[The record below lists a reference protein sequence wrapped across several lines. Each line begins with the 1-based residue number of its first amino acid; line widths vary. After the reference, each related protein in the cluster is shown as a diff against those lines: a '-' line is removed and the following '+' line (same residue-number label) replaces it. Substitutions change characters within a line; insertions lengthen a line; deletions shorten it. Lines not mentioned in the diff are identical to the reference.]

1 VPAQG
6 AFGEREGG
14 PILGLP
20 SRRAGDRNE
29 AMDPTTQ
36 SKFPRVFWFAN
47 LTELFERAAYYS
59 MASFVVIYLGQLGL
73 GTYWPA
79 LLNTLLW
86 FLIYFLPILSGT
98 VADQIGF
105 RRALLAAF
113 VLLAMGYLLL
123 GYPVWLGG
131 ASLAPTIEREVRAG
145 ANVVVPAV
153 MGILLIGFGGSV
165 VKPCILGT
173 AQKTAGARA
182 TLAFA
187 IFYVVVN
194 MGSLFGRGAAF
205 YVRTRPGAAL
215 SAIFGVAAVMA
226 VLAFLVVVGFYRGP
240 ETTAGGGV
248 PGKPRKT
255 VPEIL
260 GGMIAVIF
268 NLRFFL
274 FLLVSCGFFFLYNQ
288 VYVALPLYLKTVVE
302 SKPAMDIYTM
312 ANPLVIVCFQ
322 LLVTRLFGKMKP
334 IRSMIVGTVIIGA
347 AMALNMIPIFAGA
360 DLRASIAG
368 WLPVGSFIVVTSI
381 ALGAFAEL
389 FTSARMYEY
398 VGAMAPKG
406 QEGLFLGYANL
417 PLAFGSLAGG
427 PLGAIIFNEV
437 MARGAARRAD
447 GLLELVPSQNAAGW
461 LILMAI
467 GFVSALSMWMFNRWL
482 ENQEP
487 GEKAAV

>member
-1 VPAQG
+1 MNEQAQ
-6 AFGEREGG
+6 
-14 PILGLP
+14 
-20 SRRAGDRNE
+20 
-29 AMDPTTQ
+29 T
-36 SKFPRVFWFAN
+36 KFPPVFWYAN

-59 MASFVVIYLGQLGL
+59 MASFVVIYLGQAGL

-79 LLNTLLW
+79 MLNTLLW
-86 FLIYFLPILSGT
+86 FLIYFLPILSGA

-105 RRALLAAF
+105 RRALLGAF
-113 VLLAMGYLLL
+113 ILLAMGYFLM
-123 GYPVWLGG
+123 GYPIWLGG
-131 ASLAPTIEREVRAG
+131 ATLAPTIEREVTAG
-145 ANVVVPAV
+145 TNVVLPAII
-153 MGILLIGFGGSV
+153 GILLIGFGGSF

-173 AQKTAGARA
+173 AQKSAGARA

-194 MGSLFGRGAAF
+194 VGSLFGRGVAF

-215 SAIFGVAAVMA
+215 SAIFAVAAAMA
-226 VLAFLVVVGFYRGP
+226 LLALVVVAGLYRGP
-240 ETTAGGGV
+240 ETAPGSGV

-255 VPEIL
+255 VSEIL
-260 GGMIAVIF
+260 IGMVTVIF

-288 VYVALPLYLKTVVE
+288 VYVVLPLYLKTVVE

-322 LLVTRLFGKMKP
+322 LLVTKLFGKMRP

-347 AMALNMIPIFAGA
+347 AMALNMIPIFAGG
-360 DLRASIAG
+360 DLRESVAG
-368 WLPVGSFIVVTSI
+368 WLPVGSCIVVASI
-381 ALGAFAEL
+381 AMGAFAEL

-427 PLGAIIFNEV
+427 PVGAFIFNEV
-437 MARGAARRAD
+437 MAKGATKRPD
-447 GLLELVPSQNAAGW
+447 GLLELVPNQNAMGW
-461 LILMAI
+461 VILMAI
-467 GFVSALSMWMFNRWL
+467 GMVSALSMWLFNRWL
-482 ENQEP
+482 EKQESR
-487 GEKAAV
+487 

>member
-1 VPAQG
+1 MSEHAG
-6 AFGEREGG
+6 A
-14 PILGLP
+14 
-20 SRRAGDRNE
+20 
-29 AMDPTTQ
+29 
-36 SKFPRVFWFAN
+36 KFPRVFWFAN
-47 LTELFERAAYYS
+47 VTELFERAAYYS

-79 LLNTLLW
+79 MLNTLLW

-113 VLLAMGYLLL
+113 VLLAAGYLLM
-123 GYPVWLGG
+123 GYPVWMGG
-131 ASLAPTIEREVRAG
+131 ATLAPTIEREVTAG
-145 ANVVVPAV
+145 INVVLPAV
-153 MGILLIGFGGSV
+153 AGILLIGFGGSV

-173 AQKTAGARA
+173 AQKTAGTRA

-194 MGSLFGRGAAF
+194 MGSLFGRGVAF
-205 YVRTRPGAAL
+205 FVRTRPGGAL
-215 SAIFGVAAVMA
+215 SAIYGVAAVMA
-226 VLAFLVVVGFYRGP
+226 ILAFFVVAGFYRGP
-240 ETTAGGGV
+240 ETVAGSGV
-248 PGKPRKT
+248 PGKPKRT

-260 GGMIAVIF
+260 IGMITVIF

-322 LLVTRLFGKMKP
+322 LLVTKAFGKMKP

-347 AMALNMIPIFAGA
+347 AMALNFIPILLGA
-360 DLRASIAG
+360 NLRAPVAG

-427 PLGAIIFNEV
+427 PVGALIFNEV
-437 MARGAARRAD
+437 MARGASRRPD
-447 GLLELVPSQNAAGW
+447 GLLELIPVQNTLGW
-461 LILMAI
+461 IILMGI
-467 GFVSALSMWMFNRWL
+467 GFASALSMWVFNRWL
-482 ENQEP
+482 EKQESA
-487 GEKAAV
+487 GKAVAV

>member
-1 VPAQG
+1 MNTRAETR
-6 AFGEREGG
+6 F
-14 PILGLP
+14 P
-20 SRRAGDRNE
+20 S
-29 AMDPTTQ
+29 
-36 SKFPRVFWFAN
+36 VFWYAN

-79 LLNTLLW
+79 MLNTLLW

-105 RRALLAAF
+105 RRALLGAF
-113 VLLAMGYLLL
+113 VLLSAGYLLM
-123 GYPVWLGG
+123 GYPVWMGG
-131 ASLAPTIEREVRAG
+131 ASLSPTIEREVTAG
-145 ANVVVPAV
+145 ANVVWPAIA
-153 MGILLIGFGGSV
+153 GILLIGFGGSV

-194 MGSLFGRGAAF
+194 MGSLFGRVVAF

-215 SAIFGVAAVMA
+215 AAIFAVAAVMA
-226 VLAFLVVVGFYRGP
+226 LLAFFVVAGLFRDP
-240 ETTAGGGV
+240 ETEAGGGP
-248 PGKPRKT
+248 PGKPRRS
-255 VPEIL
+255 VGEIII
-260 GGMIAVIF
+260 GMFTVIF

-312 ANPLVIVCFQ
+312 ANPIVIVCFQ

-347 AMALNMIPIFAGA
+347 AMALNIVPILVGE
-360 DLRASIAG
+360 DLRTSLGG
-368 WLPVGSFIVVTSI
+368 WLPVGSFIVVASI

-427 PLGAIIFNEV
+427 PVGALIFNEV
-437 MARGAARRAD
+437 MAKHATRRAD
-447 GLLELVPSQNAAGW
+447 GLLDLVPSQNAQGW
-461 LILMAI
+461 IILMAI
-467 GFVSALSMWMFNRWL
+467 GFASAISMWLFNRWL
-482 ENQEP
+482 EKQASSAT
-487 GEKAAV
+487 AATAG

>member
-1 VPAQG
+1 MSEQVQT
-6 AFGEREGG
+6 R
-14 PILGLP
+14 
-20 SRRAGDRNE
+20 
-29 AMDPTTQ
+29 
-36 SKFPRVFWFAN
+36 FPRVFWFAN

-79 LLNTLLW
+79 MLNTLLW
-86 FLIYFLPILSGT
+86 FLIYFLPIVSGS

-105 RRALLAAF
+105 RRALLGAF
-113 VLLAMGYLLL
+113 VLLSCGYLIL
-123 GYPVWLGG
+123 GSPVWFAG
-131 ASLAPTIEREVRAG
+131 AVLSPTIEREVTAG
-145 ANVVVPAV
+145 ANVVLPAV
-153 MGILLIGFGGSV
+153 IGILLIGFGGSV

-173 AQKTAGARA
+173 AQKTAAGRA

-194 MGSLFGRGAAF
+194 VGSLFGRGVAF

-215 SAIFGVAAVMA
+215 SAIFAVATAMA
-226 VLAFLVVVGFYRGP
+226 ALAFVTVSLFYRGP

-248 PGKPRKT
+248 PGKPKRT
-255 VPEIL
+255 VGEIL
-260 GGMIAVIF
+260 VGMVTVIF
-268 NLRFFL
+268 NLRFFM

-288 VYVALPLYLKTVVE
+288 VYVVMPLYVKTVVE

-322 LLVTRLFGKMKP
+322 LLVTKIFGKMKP
-334 IRSMIVGTVIIGA
+334 IRSMIVGTVIMGA
-347 AMALNMIPIFAGA
+347 AMSLNLIPILLGH
-360 DLRASIAG
+360 DLRSLLGG
-368 WLPVGSFIVVTSI
+368 WIPVGSFIVVACI

-427 PLGAIIFNEV
+427 PIGALIFNDV
-437 MARGAARRAD
+437 MARDAVKRPD
-447 GLLELVPSQNAAGW
+447 GLLELVPSWNMTGW
-461 LILMAI
+461 IILMAI
-467 GFVSALSMWMFNRWL
+467 GMVSALSMWIFNRWL
-482 ENQEP
+482 ERLESK
-487 GEKAAV
+487 EK

>member
-1 VPAQG
+1 MNEQAQ
-6 AFGEREGG
+6 
-14 PILGLP
+14 
-20 SRRAGDRNE
+20 
-29 AMDPTTQ
+29 T
-36 SKFPRVFWFAN
+36 KFPRVFWYAN
-47 LTELFERAAYYS
+47 LTELFERAAFYS
-59 MASFVVIYLGQLGL
+59 MASFVVIYLGQLGM

-86 FLIYFLPILSGT
+86 SLLYFLPILSGAI
-98 VADQIGF
+98 ADQIGF
-105 RRALLAAF
+105 RRALLLAF
-113 VLLAMGYLLL
+113 VLLPIGFFLM

-131 ASLAPTIEREVRAG
+131 ASLAPTIERSVTAG
-145 ANVVVPAV
+145 ADIFVPAV
-153 MGILLIGFGGSV
+153 LGVLLIALGGSF

-194 MGSLFGRGAAF
+194 VGSLFGRGVAF

-215 SAIFGVAAVMA
+215 SAIFAVAAVMA
-226 VLAFLVVVGFYRGP
+226 VLAFFVVSGFYRGP
-240 ETTAGGGV
+240 ETAAGTGV
-248 PGKPRKT
+248 PGKPRRS
-255 VPEIL
+255 VREIL
-260 GGMIAVIF
+260 VGMVTVIF

-322 LLVTRLFGKMKP
+322 LMVTKLFGKMKP

-347 AMALNMIPIFAGA
+347 AMALNMIPILFGA
-360 DLRASIAG
+360 DLRVTLAG

-427 PLGAIIFNEV
+427 PLGAVIFNEV
-437 MARGAARRAD
+437 MARGATRRPD
-447 GLLELVPSQNAAGW
+447 GLLELVPSQNLYGW
-461 LILMAI
+461 VILMAI
-467 GFVSALSMWMFNRWL
+467 GFVSALSMWLFNLWL
-482 ENQEP
+482 EKQEP
-487 GEKAAV
+487 KGKTST

>member
-1 VPAQG
+1 MNEQAQ
-6 AFGEREGG
+6 
-14 PILGLP
+14 
-20 SRRAGDRNE
+20 
-29 AMDPTTQ
+29 T
-36 SKFPRVFWFAN
+36 KFPPVFWYAN
-47 LTELFERAAYYS
+47 LTELFERAAFYS

-79 LLNTLLW
+79 MLNTLLW
-86 FLIYFLPILSGT
+86 FIIYFLPILSGT

-113 VLLAMGYLLL
+113 VLLGLGYMLL

-131 ASLAPTIEREVRAG
+131 ATLAPTIERTVTAG

-153 MGILLIGFGGSV
+153 IGILLIGFGGSF

-187 IFYVVVN
+187 VFYVVVN
-194 MGSLFGRGAAF
+194 VGSLFGRGVAF

-215 SAIFGVAAVMA
+215 SAIFAVAASMA
-226 VLAFLVVVGFYRGP
+226 VLAFFVVAGFYRGP
-240 ETTAGGGV
+240 ETAAGSGA
-248 PGKPRKT
+248 PGKPRRS
-255 VPEIL
+255 VREIL
-260 GGMIAVIF
+260 VGMVTVIF

-302 SKPAMDIYTM
+302 SKPAMDIYSM
-312 ANPLVIVCFQ
+312 ANPIVIVCFQ
-322 LLVTRLFGKMKP
+322 LLVTKLFGKMKP

-347 AMALNMIPIFAGA
+347 AMALNMIPILVGV
-360 DLRASIAG
+360 DLRASLGG

-427 PLGAIIFNEV
+427 PLGALIFNEV
-437 MARGAARRAD
+437 MARGATRRPD
-447 GLLELVPSQNAAGW
+447 GLLELIPSQNTNGW
-461 LILMAI
+461 LILMGI
-467 GFVSALSMWMFNRWL
+467 GLVSAVSMWLFNRWL
-482 ENQEP
+482 EKQEP
-487 GEKAAV
+487 QEKVAA

>member
-1 VPAQG
+1 MIEQVPA
-6 AFGEREGG
+6 
-14 PILGLP
+14 
-20 SRRAGDRNE
+20 
-29 AMDPTTQ
+29 
-36 SKFPRVFWFAN
+36 KFPRVFWFAN

-79 LLNTLLW
+79 MVNTLLW

-105 RRALLAAF
+105 RRALLGAF
-113 VLLAMGYLLL
+113 VLLAAGYLLL
-123 GYPVWLGG
+123 GYPVWMGG
-131 ASLAPTIEREVRAG
+131 ATLAPTIEREVTAG
-145 ANVVVPAV
+145 FNVVLPAV
-153 MGILLIGFGGSV
+153 LGVLLIGLGGSI

-173 AQKTAGARA
+173 AQKTAGERA

-194 MGSLFGRGAAF
+194 MGSLFGRGVAF
-205 YVRTRPGAAL
+205 YVRTRPGATL
-215 SAIFGVAAVMA
+215 SAIFAVAATMS
-226 VLAFLVVVGFYRGP
+226 VLAFFVVAGFYRGP
-240 ETTAGGGV
+240 ETAAGSSV

-255 VPEIL
+255 VAEIL
-260 GGMIAVIF
+260 TGMFTVIF

-302 SKPAMDIYTM
+302 SRPAMDIYTM

-322 LLVTRLFGKMKP
+322 LLVTKAFGKMKP

-347 AMALNMIPIFAGA
+347 AMALNMIPILIGV
-360 DLRASIAG
+360 DLRKPVAG

-427 PLGAIIFNEV
+427 PLGAFIFNEV
-437 MARGAARRAD
+437 MARGASRRPD
-447 GLLELVPSQNAAGW
+447 GLLDLVPGQNTLGW
-461 LILMAI
+461 VILMAI
-467 GFVSALSMWMFNRWL
+467 GLISAMSMWLFNRWL
-482 ENQEP
+482 EKQEST
-487 GEKAAV
+487 G

>member
-1 VPAQG
+1 MNDQAQ
-6 AFGEREGG
+6 A
-14 PILGLP
+14 
-20 SRRAGDRNE
+20 
-29 AMDPTTQ
+29 
-36 SKFPRVFWFAN
+36 KFPRVFWFAN
-47 LTELFERAAYYS
+47 LTELFERAAFYS

-79 LLNTLLW
+79 MLNTLLW
-86 FLIYFLPILSGT
+86 YLIYFLPILSGT

-105 RRALLAAF
+105 RRALLGAF
-113 VLLAMGYLLL
+113 ILLSIGYLLL

-131 ASLAPTIEREVRAG
+131 ATIAPTIEREVTAG
-145 ANVVVPAV
+145 TNVVLPAV
-153 MGILLIGFGGSV
+153 LGILLISCGGSL

-194 MGSLFGRGAAF
+194 MGSLFGRGVAF

-215 SAIFGVAAVMA
+215 SAIFAVAAVMA
-226 VLAFLVVVGFYRGP
+226 VLAFFVVAGFYRGP
-240 ETTAGGGV
+240 ETAPGSGV
-248 PGKPRKT
+248 PGKPRRSVSEIIIGMFT
-255 VPEIL
+255 VL
-260 GGMIAVIF
+260 L

-322 LLVTRLFGKMKP
+322 LLVTKLFGKMKP
-334 IRSMIVGTVIIGA
+334 IRSMIVGTVIIGV
-347 AMALNMIPIFAGA
+347 AMSLNMIPIFVGGN
-360 DLRASIAG
+360 LRASFAG
-368 WLPVGSFIVVTSI
+368 FLPVGSFIVVTSI

-427 PLGAIIFNEV
+427 PVGALIFNEV
-437 MARGAARRAD
+437 MARGATRRPD
-447 GLLELVPSQNAAGW
+447 GLLDLIPGQNAMGW
-461 LILMAI
+461 VILMAI
-467 GFVSALSMWMFNRWL
+467 GLVSALSMWLFNRWL
-482 ENQEP
+482 EKQEST
-487 GEKAAV
+487 EKAAAV

>member
-1 VPAQG
+1 MNKQT
-6 AFGEREGG
+6 R
-14 PILGLP
+14 
-20 SRRAGDRNE
+20 
-29 AMDPTTQ
+29 T
-36 SKFPRVFWFAN
+36 KFPAVFWHAN

-79 LLNTLLW
+79 MLNTLLW

-105 RRALLAAF
+105 RRALLGAF
-113 VLLAMGYLLL
+113 VLLAIGYFLL
-123 GYPVWLGG
+123 GYPVWMGG
-131 ASLAPTIEREVRAG
+131 AALSPTIEREVTAG
-145 ANVVVPAV
+145 ANVVLPAV
-153 MGILLIGFGGSV
+153 VGILLIGFGGSV

-173 AQKTAGARA
+173 AQKTAGTRA
-182 TLAFA
+182 TMAFA

-194 MGSLFGRGAAF
+194 MGSLFGRGVAF
-205 YVRTRPGAAL
+205 YARTRPGATL
-215 SAIFGVAAVMA
+215 SAIFSVAAFMA
-226 VLAFLVVVGFYRGP
+226 ILAFLVVAGLYRGP
-240 ETTAGGGV
+240 ETA
-248 PGKPRKT
+248 PGTGLPGRPCKS

-260 GGMIAVIF
+260 VGMVTVIF

-288 VYVALPLYLKTVVE
+288 VYVVLPLYLKTVVE
-302 SKPAMDIYTM
+302 PKPAMDIYTM

-322 LLVTRLFGKMKP
+322 LLVTRMFGGMRP
-334 IRSMIVGTVIIGA
+334 IRSMIIGTVIIGA
-347 AMALNMIPIFAGA
+347 AMALNVIPIFAGG
-360 DLRASIAG
+360 DLRASLGG
-368 WLPVGSFIVVTSI
+368 WLPVGSFIVVASI

-427 PLGAIIFNEV
+427 PVGAIIFNEV
-437 MARGAARRAD
+437 MARGAVRRSD
-447 GLLELVPSQNAAGW
+447 GLLDLIPGQNATGW

-467 GFVSALSMWMFNRWL
+467 GFLSALSMWLFNRWL
-482 ENQEP
+482 EKQELKEQAP
-487 GEKAAV
+487 AV

>member
-1 VPAQG
+1 MSEQV
-6 AFGEREGG
+6 R
-14 PILGLP
+14 
-20 SRRAGDRNE
+20 
-29 AMDPTTQ
+29 T
-36 SKFPRVFWFAN
+36 KFPRVFWFAN

-79 LLNTLLW
+79 MLNTLLW

-105 RRALLAAF
+105 RRALLGAF
-113 VLLAMGYLLL
+113 ILLAAGYLLL
-123 GYPVWLGG
+123 GYPVWMGG
-131 ASLAPTIEREVRAG
+131 AILAPTIEREVTAG
-145 ANVVVPAV
+145 GNVVLPAV
-153 MGILLIGFGGSV
+153 IGILLIGFGGSV

-173 AQKTAGARA
+173 AQKTAGGRA

-194 MGSLFGRGAAF
+194 MGSLFGRGVAF

-215 SAIFGVAAVMA
+215 SAIFAVAAVMA
-226 VLAFLVVVGFYRGP
+226 VLAFFVVAGFYRGP
-240 ETTAGGGV
+240 ETTAGSGV
-248 PGKPRKT
+248 PGKPRKS
-255 VPEIL
+255 VSEIL
-260 GGMIAVIF
+260 IGMFTVIF

-302 SKPAMDIYTM
+302 TRPAMDIYTM

-322 LLVTRLFGKMKP
+322 LLVTKLFGRMKP

-347 AMALNMIPIFAGA
+347 AMALNMIPILTGGN
-360 DLRASIAG
+360 LREPIAG
-368 WLPVGSFIVVTSI
+368 WLPVGSFIVVASI

-427 PLGAIIFNEV
+427 PVGALVFNEV
-437 MARGAARRAD
+437 MAKGASRRPD
-447 GLLELVPSQNAAGW
+447 GLLELVPGQNATGW
-461 LILMAI
+461 VILMAI
-467 GFVSALSMWMFNRWL
+467 GFVSAASMWLFNRWL
-482 ENQEP
+482 ENQEAR
-487 GEKAAV
+487 EKAVL

>member
-1 VPAQG
+1 
-6 AFGEREGG
+6 
-14 PILGLP
+14 
-20 SRRAGDRNE
+20 
-29 AMDPTTQ
+29 MDEPTKA
-36 SKFPRVFWFAN
+36 KFPPVFWYAN

-79 LLNTLLW
+79 IFNTLLW

-98 VADQIGF
+98 VADQVGF
-105 RRALLAAF
+105 RRALLWAF
-113 VLLAMGYLLL
+113 VLLTVGYLLL
-123 GYPVWLGG
+123 GYPVWFGG
-131 ASLAPTIEREVRAG
+131 ANLAPMIEREVTAG
-145 ANVVVPAV
+145 MNVVLPAV
-153 MGILLIGFGGSV
+153 LGVLLIGFGGSF

-194 MGSLFGRGAAF
+194 VGSLVGRMVAF

-215 SAIFGVAAVMA
+215 SAIFAVAASMA
-226 VLAFLVVVGFYRGP
+226 VLAFFVVAGFYRGP
-240 ETTAGGGV
+240 ETAAGSGI
-248 PGKPRKT
+248 PGKPRKS
-255 VPEIL
+255 VAEIL
-260 GGMIAVIF
+260 SGMFTVIL

-302 SKPAMDIYTM
+302 AKPAMDIYTM
-312 ANPLVIVCFQ
+312 ANPFVIVCFQ
-322 LLVTRLFGKMKP
+322 LLVTRMFGRMRP

-347 AMALNMIPIFAGA
+347 AMALNLVPIVTGGDLRGSFAG
-360 DLRASIAG
+360 L
-368 WLPVGSFIVVTSI
+368 LPVGSFIVVVSI

-427 PLGAIIFNEV
+427 PLGAWIFNEV
-437 MARGAARRAD
+437 MARGATRRPD
-447 GLLELVPSQNAAGW
+447 GLLELVPGQNALGW
-461 LILMAI
+461 IILMAI
-467 GFVSALSMWMFNRWL
+467 GLVSALSMWLFNRWL
-482 ENQEP
+482 EKQEAA
-487 GEKAAV
+487 GKAAVS